1 MKFEI
6 GEITKNSKALLLDVK
21 QTVDKISAETGVDL
35 HDIGLP
41 TMISGSDRKLKI
53 VLVGQYSA
61 GKSTIIKLL
70 TGADVKI
77 GAGITTDEVK
87 EYDWNDIDIV
97 DTPGIQTGIRE
108 DHDAKTEKAIHEAD
122 LLMFVITNEMFN
134 PTIANYFR
142 KLAYK
147 MGKAKEIILI
157 VNKMARIGNSQDERE
172 LLKADIREM
181 LEQPYEGYRI
191 LSVDEFRPCFI
202 DAESYN
208 DSLEEKDREYKADL
222 YELSNYEGFIDA
234 LNDFST
240 DKGLIGMLK
249 APLHQID
256 DALDNAIKKLQENT
270 ADNPENES
278 ALFLLQQKKGAVL
291 RGKKQCCRAA
301 ERVIRKYAAAI
312 RELGASFSSII
323 NSELTEEKLNKEK
336 MSTEN
341 AINNLLVE
349 LNHEIEDS
357 ISEET
362 DALCEEMKSISD
374 GVFAQRVLEEL
385 NKVSTVTSE
394 SMKETVK
401 NINNGIGKL
410 LDHLA
415 DKELLGRLAKLI
427 GYKFKPW
434 GLTNLFKKLQYIS
447 EKWPV
452 IGEIISML
460 FSIYDKYKREQKLE
474 KLRLIREDIRK
485 TFNDAALKLESFGKN
500 EIEKEIKQLFEQTIA
515 DIDNDLV
522 AFEKAD
528 AKRSN
533 AIQLLNTLKKREE
546 ELLNCI

>member
-87 EYDWNDIDIV
+87 EYDWNDLDIG

>member
-1 MKFEI
+1 M
-6 GEITKNSKALLLDVK
+6 
-21 QTVDKISAETGVDL
+21 
-35 HDIGLP
+35 
-41 TMISGSDRKLKI
+41 
-53 VLVGQYSA
+53 
-61 GKSTIIKLL
+61 
-70 TGADVKI
+70 
-77 GAGITTDEVK
+77 
-87 EYDWNDIDIV
+87 
-97 DTPGIQTGIRE
+97 
-108 DHDAKTEKAIHEAD
+108 
-122 LLMFVITNEMFN
+122 
-134 PTIANYFR
+134 
-142 KLAYK
+142 
-147 MGKAKEIILI
+147 
-157 VNKMARIGNSQDERE
+157 
-172 LLKADIREM
+172 
-181 LEQPYEGYRI
+181 
-191 LSVDEFRPCFI
+191 
-202 DAESYN
+202 
-208 DSLEEKDREYKADL
+208 